1 MIDHVMAFNLSSAAA
16 KMAELARVCGAPGG
30 DAGSEESRA
39 KAFIAWLKDLKRR
52 IGIPATLS
60 AVGGQRPVT
69 RADFPRLVEVAFA
82 DLCHQTNPRTCAK
95 ADFEKLFAD
104 AL

>member
-1 MIDHVMAFNLSSAAA
+1 M
-16 KMAELARVCGAPGG
+16 CGAPGG
-30 DAGSEESRA
+30 DHGSDEARA
-39 KAFIAWLKDLKRR
+39 QAFVAWLRELKKS

-60 AVGGQRPVT
+60 AVSGARAVT
-69 RADFPRLVEVAFA
+69 RADFPRLVEVAVA
-82 DLCHQTNPRTCAK
+82 DLCHQTNPRKCSS